1 MGIWFYL
8 LFRWGFKYST
18 FSFESVSWETESLL
32 WDKRDKGAEKG
43 TFDGPSVLA
52 KPQTHNGF
60 LSTSDQG
67 VIWTMWGA
75 GCGRSEGGCDGV
87 GWRYVPGLPPWMSRT
102 RFSTCLCRCKSRV
115 LHQHQKSCS
124 KPAPGKL
131 GMLVFKLKKTSWYS
145 FALINSVLL
154 LSTGPTSPPITF
166 FFFPLELVV
175 IYICM
180 TIAQNSGLL

>member
-60 LSTSDQG
+60 LSTSDRG

-102 RFSTCLCRCKSRV
+102 RFSTCLCRCKSSV

-131 GMLVFKLKKTSWYS
+131 GMLVFKLKKTV
-145 FALINSVLL
+145 LIQFCSDKFCV
-154 LSTGPTSPPITF
+154 ITLHRPHFSSHHF
-166 FFFPLELVV
+166 FFFFH
-175 IYICM
+175 
-180 TIAQNSGLL
+180 